1 MLLTTLSA
9 VAPHTTAVGGKDK
22 TPNSPSPAAAAG
34 IGITVLILSIM
45 QGIFG
50 FLLGVAAAKLSYD
63 RFASVF
69 WAILAFFFSEFYI
82 VYYSFFISK
91 PGIVAGR
98 RR

>member
-9 VAPHTTAVGGKDK
+9 AAPHTATIKSGQ
-22 TPNSPSPAAAAG
+22 PSAPPDPSKAAAG
-34 IGITVLILSIM
+34 AGVVVLILSIM

-50 FLLGVAAAKLSYD
+50 FLLGIAAAKLSYD

-82 VYYSFFISK
+82 VYYSFFVSK
-91 PGIVAGR
+91 PFIGGR
-98 RR
+98 RK